1 MPTTIATSQ
10 NGKTMKVQSYGARN
24 HHQAML
30 RRGVITGESGLACG
44 RLIRIARVAE
54 KPWDHRILIV
64 ATTERTMVRQI
75 TASVSIRQ
83 EPEHTR
89 DQELQGCFIFKRG
102 TSRQSRPQF
111 PALRD
116 SGGRGVRQRIV
127 TLRLHDAHEASVLG
141 DESRVTRS
149 SDSFCRRAR

>member
-1 MPTTIATSQ
+1 
-10 NGKTMKVQSYGARN
+10 MKVQSCRARN
-24 HHQAML
+24 YHPAML
-30 RRGVITGESGLACG
+30 RRGVITGEPGLACG

-89 DQELQGCFIFKRG
+89 DQKQQAVSFSVR
-102 TSRQSRPQF
+102 
-111 PALRD
+111 
-116 SGGRGVRQRIV
+116 GRGYRRANACFG
-127 TLRLHDAHEASVLG
+127 RLALGKCLEKDLLSASVHCSVSG
-141 DESRVTRS
+141 CAAFVECGESHS
-149 SDSFCRRAR
+149 A